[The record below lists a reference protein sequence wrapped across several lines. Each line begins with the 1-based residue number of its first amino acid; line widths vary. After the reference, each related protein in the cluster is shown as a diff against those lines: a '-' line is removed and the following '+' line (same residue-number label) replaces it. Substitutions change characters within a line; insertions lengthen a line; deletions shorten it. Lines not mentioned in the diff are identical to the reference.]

1 MTGPTP
7 GPPTSGPSSPPAGGA
22 DRPGSH
28 RRLPVLQG
36 LLPLVGSQ
44 VPGNLLA
51 GLTLAALGVPEVLG
65 YARIAGMPVVTGL
78 YTILLPLAVF
88 ALVGSSRHLVVGA
101 DSATAAMMAGGVT
114 GLAAPGSPR
123 YVALAGL
130 VALLTA
136 GLLLLARLVRLGFLA
151 DFLSRTVLIGFLTG
165 VGVQVAAG
173 QLGEMLG
180 VHASGHGTVGKLI
193 ATAQGLHAAS
203 LSTAVVSLA
212 VIVVVLGLRRVTRR
226 VPGALLAVVG
236 AIVLSRLVDLHAHG
250 VAVLGTI
257 PKGLPGLHLPSL
269 SAHDGAA
276 LLATAAG
283 IFVVVLAQSS
293 ATSRAYATKYDETL
307 DENLD
312 LVGLGLANAA
322 AAVTGTFVVNGSP
335 TKTQMVDSAG
345 SRSQLAQLTT
355 GVVVLLVLLFL
366 TGPLAYLPLAV
377 LATVVFLIGIELIN
391 VTGMRQILAV
401 RRDEFVIALLT
412 AVVVVLVGVEQGIV
426 LAIVA
431 SIVDHLRT
439 SYSPRNTVLVPT
451 RPGHFTSVPAA
462 PERRTAQDLVIY
474 RFAATLY
481 YANAHRLVDQVG
493 AFVATSS
500 PPRWFCLDCV
510 AIGDVDFTA
519 ANALRRV
526 HAQLQAAGARLL
538 VSNASDAVRAELDR
552 YGISALLG
560 PDAFFAAPQDVLD
573 AHRQQPGTGAGVPP
587 RSPSRSGPTS
597 SLPGRVT
604 P

>member
-1 MTGPTP
+1 MTSPTP
-7 GPPTSGPSSPPAGGA
+7 GTPTSGPSSPPAGGA
-22 DRPGSH
+22 DRPGRH
-28 RRLPVLQG
+28 RGLPVLQG

-88 ALVGSSRHLVVGA
+88 ALLGSSRHLVVGA
-101 DSATAAMMAGGVT
+101 DSATAAMMAAGVT
-114 GLAAPGSPR
+114 GLAGPGSPR

-151 DFLSRTVLIGFLTG
+151 DFLSRPVLIGFLTG

-173 QLGEMLG
+173 QLAEMLG

-193 ATAQGLHAAS
+193 ATARGLHAAS

-212 VIVVVLGLRRVTRR
+212 VIVVVLSLRRVTRR

-257 PKGLPGLHLPSL
+257 PKGLPGLRLPSL

-276 LLATAAG
+276 LLATSAG

-307 DENLD
+307 EENLD

-345 SRSQLAQLTT
+345 GRNQLAQLTT
-355 GVVVLLVLLFL
+355 AVVVLLVLLFL

-377 LATVVFLIGIELIN
+377 LATVVFLIGVELIN
-391 VTGMRQILAV
+391 VSGMRQILAV
-401 RRDEFVIALLT
+401 RRNEFVIALLT

-439 SYSPRNTVLVPT
+439 SYNPRNTVLVPT
-451 RPGHFTSVPAA
+451 RPGHLTSVPAA
-462 PERRTAQDLVIY
+462 PERRTAPDLVIY

-519 ANALRRV
+519 ANALRRA

-560 PDAFFAAPQDVLD
+560 PDAFFAASQDVLD
-573 AHRQQPGTGAGVPP
+573 AHRQQPGAGAPP
-587 RSPSRSGPTS
+587 RWPSSSGPTS